1 MPATGR
7 AAVNGAQKTIV
18 APAVFLQYGAP
29 YWELTCAYA
38 GSAFGVILAGL
49 WLFRTRRDGARASLA
64 SRMTR
69 LELSSLI
76 VLLVPCVG
84 TFPLAYILFVVIPQQ
99 MIEPEAFTL
108 LLIAVAAAEIVVGSG
123 IIYLLLSA
131 ALWIEGKTQKVE

>member
-1 MPATGR
+1 M
-7 AAVNGAQKTIV
+7 
-18 APAVFLQYGAP
+18 
-29 YWELTCAYA
+29 
-38 GSAFGVILAGL
+38 
-49 WLFRTRRDGARASLA
+49 
-64 SRMTR
+64 
-69 LELSSLI
+69 I